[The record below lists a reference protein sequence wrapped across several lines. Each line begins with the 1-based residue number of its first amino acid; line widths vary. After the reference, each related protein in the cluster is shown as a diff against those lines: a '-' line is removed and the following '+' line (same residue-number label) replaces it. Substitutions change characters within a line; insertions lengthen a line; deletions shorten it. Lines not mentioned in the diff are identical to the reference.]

1 MFSVLSLALSLTACV
16 SPTDTVAT
24 QVIVKLPPAGLL
36 VPCLKPQVKGTWPEV
51 VTEDIPKLKNALRE
65 CNNQIEDYLKW
76 RAQHEQ
82 PERETP

>member
-1 MFSVLSLALSLTACV
+1 MFSVLSLILLLTACV

-24 QVIVKLPPAGLL
+24 QVIVKLPPAGML
-36 VPCLKPQVKGTWPEV
+36 VPCLKPKVKGTWPEV
-51 VTEDIPKLKNALRE
+51 ITEDIPKLKNALTQ
-65 CNNQIEDYLKW
+65 CDNQIEDYLKW